1 MGRNLEKITQDY
13 WEVSYEVKVP
23 GPALMSVE
31 EALNILGSADR
42 LRPSD
47 QRLATYMH
55 EITFDIVE
63 GNQEWREE
71 HQGAGLLLT
80 LPMKD

>member
-1 MGRNLEKITQDY
+1 MPRNLEKITQDY

-23 GPALMSVE
+23 GTAILSVK
-31 EALNILGSADR
+31 EALDILRSADQ
-42 LRPSD
+42 LRPTD
-47 QRLATYMH
+47 RKLASHMH
-55 EITFDIVE
+55 VIAYDIIE

-80 LPMKD
+80 LPMRD